1 MKNILRGLK
10 KYFEGVKLEFRKIS
24 WPEKTVLKQLVFFV
38 LALTIMLALFAGI
51 IDAIFSKIVQVILGK
66 F

>member
-1 MKNILRGLK
+1 MKNILPELK
-10 KYFEGVKLEFRKIS
+10 KYFEGVKLEFRKVS
-24 WPEKTVLKQLVFFV
+24 WPKKTVLKQLVFFV

-51 IDAIFSKIVQVILGK
+51 IDSVFSKIVQIVLGR

>member
-1 MKNILRGLK
+1 MENILPGLK
-10 KYFEGVKLEFRKIS
+10 KYFEGVKLEFRKVS
-24 WPEKTVLKQLVFFV
+24 WPKKTVLKQLVFFV

-51 IDAIFSKIVQVILGK
+51 IDAVFSKIVQIILGR